1 MKNLKTIFSLILFS
15 LITIF
20 SCDSNS
26 EELQAEEAKNELIN
40 NDELQAPPPGPPPAG
55 TTYTITNG
63 MTFSQLNAVLASAS
77 SGDTVE
83 VEAGTY
89 TISGRLNF
97 RNGVYIKKKTST
109 TPIFDAQ
116 TSSPSQMLEQYIS
129 SNNDDID
136 VYGIQFRNIRLKFVN
151 ADNTKFRYCIFDYGK
166 RKSGTDKG
174 YTADAYIQLN
184 NCTNIEVRGCVF
196 KRRSGNSGR
205 GVYTSGSTNTS
216 ITNNTFGDGGS
227 TGYFVTAIND
237 NSDGTT
243 ISGNTIERKAS
254 WVNTSE
260 TDHGIYAHS
269 FDGLDI
275 IDNTISGWPTNAS
288 GGAIKA
294 RNGQNL
300 TITDNTLNTSG
311 ILLYVYSN
319 NPSNPFLKNV
329 VIDGNTINVSSS
341 TNDIYHGIGYWRNT
355 SSSSFSEY
363 SIRIANNSLPNG
375 RIKIGTP
382 VDASDFNAGSGGVFN
397 NNIDAITL
405 PSGINN
411 SGNY

>member
-1 MKNLKTIFSLILFS
+1 MKNSKGFLLIILSSFF
-15 LITIF
+15 TIF

-26 EELQAEEAKNELIN
+26 EELQTEELQNELIN
-40 NDELQAPPPGPPPAG
+40 NDEPQTPPPGPPG

-63 MTFSQLNAVLASAS
+63 MTFSQLNTVLASAS
-77 SGDTVE
+77 NGDTVE

-97 RNGVYIKKKTST
+97 RDGVSIKKKTST

-116 TSSPSQMLEQYIS
+116 TTSPSQIFEQYIAV
-129 SNNDDID
+129 NNDNIDIF
-136 VYGIQFRNIRLKFVN
+136 GIQFRNIRLKFVN
-151 ADNTKFRYCIFDYGK
+151 ANNTKFRYCIFDYGK
-166 RKSGTDKG
+166 RKSGTDKS
-174 YTADAYIQLN
+174 YTSDAYIQLN
-184 NCTNIEVRGCVF
+184 SCTNIQVRGCVF

-205 GVYTSGSTNTS
+205 GIYTSGSTNTS

-243 ISGNTIERKAS
+243 ISGNTIERKVS

-269 FDGLDI
+269 FDGLSI
-275 IDNTISGWPTNAS
+275 TDNTISGWPTNAS

-300 TITDNTLNTSG
+300 TISNNTLSTSG

-319 NPSNPFLKNV
+319 TPAHPFLKNV
-329 VIDGNTINVSSS
+329 IIEGNTINVSSS
-341 TNDIYHGIGYWRNT
+341 VNDIYHGIGYWRNT

-382 VDASDFNAGSGGVFN
+382 VVATSFNANSGGVFN
-397 NNIDAITL
+397 NDKGAMTL

>member
-1 MKNLKTIFSLILFS
+1 MKKIKILSFFILS
-15 LITIF
+15 SFITIF
-20 SCDSNS
+20 SCNSNS
-26 EELQAEEAKNELIN
+26 EDLQAEELQNERIN
-40 NDELQAPPPGPPPAG
+40 SGEEQAPPPGPPAG

-77 SGDTVE
+77 SGDVVE

-89 TISGRLNF
+89 TISGRLNL

-116 TSSPSQMLEQYIS
+116 TTSPNEMLNQYLA
-129 SNNDDID
+129 SNNDNVDIF
-136 VYGIQFRNIRLKFVN
+136 GIQFRNIRLKFVN
-151 ADNTKFRYCIFDYGK
+151 ANNTKLRYCIFDYGI

-174 YTADAYIQLN
+174 YTGDAYVQLN
-184 NCTNIEVRGCVF
+184 NCTNMQVRGCVF

-205 GVYTSGSTNTS
+205 GIYTSGSTNTN
-216 ITNNTFGDGGS
+216 ITNNTFGNGGD

-237 NSDGTT
+237 NSDGTL
-243 ISGNTIERKAS
+243 ISGNTISRKTS

-275 IDNTISGWPTNAS
+275 TNNTISGWPTNAS

-300 TITDNTLNTSG
+300 TISDNTLNTSG

-319 NPSNPFLKNV
+319 TPAHPFLKNV
-329 VIDGNTINVSSS
+329 VIDGNTINVSNSN
-341 TNDIYHGIGYWRNT
+341 NDIYHGIGYWRNT

-382 VDASDFNAGSGGVFN
+382 VVASNFNANNGGVFN
-397 NNIDAITL
+397 NDKGAMTL

>member
-1 MKNLKTIFSLILFS
+1 MKKIKSFLSIVLLCF
-15 LITIF
+15 ITIL
-20 SCDSNS
+20 SCDSKS
-26 EELQAEEAKNELIN
+26 EELHDGTYQNEAVPSLV
-40 NDELQAPPPGPPPAG
+40 PPGPPPIG

-63 MTFSQLNAVLASAS
+63 MTFSELNAVLALAS

-97 RNGVYIKKKTST
+97 RDGVFITKKTST

-116 TSSPSQMLEQYIS
+116 STSPSEIFEQYIA
-129 SNNDDID
+129 SNNSNID

-151 ADNTKFRYCIFDYGK
+151 ANNTKFRYCIFDYGI
-166 RKSGTDKG
+166 RKLGTDKS
-174 YTADAYIQLN
+174 YTGDAYIQLN
-184 NCTNIEVRGCVF
+184 SCENMQVRGCVF
-196 KRRSGNSGR
+196 KRRNGNSGR
-205 GVYTSGSTNTS
+205 GIYTVGSTNTN
-216 ITNNTFGDGGS
+216 ITNNTFGVGDT

-237 NSDGTT
+237 NSNGTL
-243 ISGNTIERKAS
+243 ISGNTMARKES
-254 WVNTSE
+254 WVSTSE

-269 FDGLDI
+269 FDGLVI
-275 IDNTISGWPTNAS
+275 TDNVISGWPTNAS
-288 GGAIKA
+288 GGSIKA

-300 TITDNTLNTSG
+300 TITNNTLNTSG

-329 VIDGNTINVSSS
+329 IIDGNTINVSSS
-341 TNDIYHGIGYWRNT
+341 DDDIYHGIGYWRNT
-355 SSSSFSEY
+355 SDSSFSEY

-382 VDASDFNAGSGGVFN
+382 VVVSDFNANNGGVFN
-397 NNIDAITL
+397 NDIGALTL
-405 PSGINN
+405 PSGIAN

>member
-1 MKNLKTIFSLILFS
+1 MKNSKGFLLIILSSFF
-15 LITIF
+15 TIF

-26 EELQAEEAKNELIN
+26 EELQNELIN
-40 NDELQAPPPGPPPAG
+40 NDEPRIPPSGPPPG

-63 MTFSQLNAVLASAS
+63 MTFSQLNTVLASAS
-77 SGDTVE
+77 SGDIVE

-97 RNGVYIKKKTST
+97 RDGVSIKKKTST

-116 TSSPSQMLEQYIS
+116 TTSPSEIFEQYIAV
-129 SNNDDID
+129 NNDNIDIF
-136 VYGIQFRNIRLKFVN
+136 GIQFRNVRLKFVN
-151 ADNTKFRYCIFDYGK
+151 ANNTKFRYCIFDYGK
-166 RKSGTDKG
+166 RKSSTDKS
-174 YTADAYIQLN
+174 YTSDAYIQLN
-184 NCTNIEVRGCVF
+184 NCTNIQVRGCVF
-196 KRRSGNSGR
+196 KRRSGKSGR
-205 GVYTSGSTNTS
+205 GIYTSGSTNTS
-216 ITNNTFGDGGS
+216 ITNNTFGNGGN

-254 WVNTSE
+254 WVSTSE

-269 FDGLDI
+269 FDGLNI
-275 IDNTISGWPTNAS
+275 TDNTISGWPTNAS

-300 TITDNTLNTSG
+300 TISNNTLSTSG

-319 NPSNPFLKNV
+319 TPAHPFLKNV
-329 VIDGNTINVSSS
+329 VIEGNTINVSSS
-341 TNDIYHGIGYWRNT
+341 ANDIYHGIGYWRNT
-355 SSSSFSEY
+355 PSSSFSEY

-382 VDASDFNAGSGGVFN
+382 VVASNFNANNGGVFN
-397 NNIDAITL
+397 NDKGAMTL